1 VPPPA
6 VRSGLV
12 LTMLLLAS
20 AAFLFTSVM
29 VLPAFPDIA
38 RELGVDERAVA
49 WLLTAPLLVG
59 GITPPLV
66 GRLADMFGK
75 RRLFLVALAV
85 FLLGSL
91 VAGIGATR
99 DSFVLLVVARAL
111 QGLGGNM
118 FPLSVGIIRDCFP
131 HDRQPSA
138 FGLLSAGLGVGAG
151 AGLLVAGPIMT
162 ALSWDWLFWSGAIVV
177 GFALLGSVLVVPESP
192 VRAGAQRI
200 DWVGAILLVAG
211 LLPVLLVISEGE
223 RWGYASPLVIAL
235 GAAGVIMLLV
245 WGRWESRTVEP
256 LVDLRILRTPAAL
269 TVNAQTFA
277 IGLIQFGIM
286 ATLPLYLAVP
296 PVFGFG
302 FGADATAAGLFM
314 LPSTIMMVLIA
325 PVTGVVSKRCGAHGT
340 LAAGALAIAIGSGW
354 FLIGGIDP
362 WEVYTSN
369 ALFGAGFGMVL
380 GAISILVV
388 AAVEPD
394 RTGVAAGVNTVS
406 RAIGGALGA
415 PVATAL
421 VTAGAGV
428 TDEAGYRVAFAVFT
442 VAAAAVAVVSA
453 FVPTRERVTRVVS
466 SKN

>member
-1 VPPPA
+1 VPPRA

-256 LVDLRILRTPAAL
+256 LV
-269 TVNAQTFA
+269 VC
-277 IGLIQFGIM
+277 GSCG
-286 ATLPLYLAVP
+286 P
-296 PVFGFG
+296 P
-302 FGADATAAGLFM
+302 
-314 LPSTIMMVLIA
+314 
-325 PVTGVVSKRCGAHGT
+325 R
-340 LAAGALAIAIGSGW
+340 
-354 FLIGGIDP
+354 
-362 WEVYTSN
+362 
-369 ALFGAGFGMVL
+369 
-380 GAISILVV
+380 
-388 AAVEPD
+388 
-394 RTGVAAGVNTVS
+394 R
-406 RAIGGALGA
+406 
-415 PVATAL
+415 
-421 VTAGAGV
+421 
-428 TDEAGYRVAFAVFT
+428 
-442 VAAAAVAVVSA
+442 
-453 FVPTRERVTRVVS
+453 
-466 SKN
+466 